1 MIQFQINRNRFTW
14 KKLAIALL
22 SVAVIAG
29 VQLAYTGPNRPSLP
43 TTRWRGHACGNIV
56 GGSNG
61 CCNAVWDGAQN
72 QFRQSVCGGWAI
84 STDCDC
90 RDFILGNF
98 TSSSVAPVNGGTQPP
113 ATHTGSF
120 VCSSPSSSGW
130 CIAGPSIDFSA
141 DEPLSGY
148 VIRSIEGDSG
158 ILCGINTQSGSCIWS
173 IPYPDGSY
181 TENHWA
187 LSTFGDT
194 SVLRTTNY
202 NIDGTPPTLA
212 ESVPA
217 PDGQNGWY
225 VTPPMLSV
233 SGTDVT
239 SGFSRGEVQDGGTW
253 NSSPYTVTGDGSHS
267 INFRTFDVAGNSTT
281 GGAITVNL
289 DTVAP
294 TVAPQVQGTLTNGYY
309 GKSVTLIVGGADA
322 TSGVTAEEVSID
334 GGAWQTAGDLIL
346 ADGQHTIQFRA
357 TDQAGNFSLGLLTI
371 DVDGTDPVPNVSAGA
386 GQCVNG
392 IHTFHGR
399 IVEEEAGIAIAQFLL
414 DGSLL
419 GPLNLKS
426 DNTWTF
432 DLNTESEGDG
442 LYLVSAFAEDVAGN
456 SRTAQAVTV
465 MFDNTPPVISL
476 WDSWDATSYGLLEID
491 ETLSGL
497 QQVDIFAKGEG
508 LNKKFTFDG
517 ETYPQS
523 LYLSD
528 FLGSTQIQAPAKV
541 SLEVL
546 ATDLCGNRSEGS
558 ALVTINE
565 PEDLAILPVT
575 GGEEVVEEPEL
586 EASEEAQARS
596 SPAQETGEQTVE
608 ESEVPKPAEV
618 IASGIPSINWRL
630 LLPVFVVV
638 FFTGFKALYDPLPAA
653 WRRRAELH
661 ELWLDKYPEIYLDSL
676 DYF

>member
-1 MIQFQINRNRFTW
+1 MIT
-14 KKLAIALL
+14 
-22 SVAVIAG
+22 
-29 VQLAYTGPNRPSLP
+29 
-43 TTRWRGHACGNIV
+43 
-56 GGSNG
+56 
-61 CCNAVWDGAQN
+61 
-72 QFRQSVCGGWAI
+72 
-84 STDCDC
+84 
-90 RDFILGNF
+90 
-98 TSSSVAPVNGGTQPP
+98 
-113 ATHTGSF
+113 
-120 VCSSPSSSGW
+120 
-130 CIAGPSIDFSA
+130 
-141 DEPLSGY
+141 
-148 VIRSIEGDSG
+148 SIEGDSG
-158 ILCGINTQSGSCIWS
+158 ILCGINTQSGSCVWN

-253 NSSPYTVTGDGSHS
+253 NTSPHTVTGDGSHN
-267 INFRTFDVAGNSTT
+267 INFRTFDVAGNSTA

-289 DTVAP
+289 DTTDP
-294 TVAPQVQGTLTNGYY
+294 TVAPQVQGTQTNGYY
-309 GKSVTLIVGGADA
+309 GKSVTLNVGGADA
-322 TSGVTAEEVSID
+322 TSGISAEEVSVD
-334 GGAWQTAGDLIL
+334 GGAWQPAGDFIL
-346 ADGQHTIQFRA
+346 SDGQHTIQFRA
-357 TDQAGNFSLGLLTI
+357 TDLAGNFNVGSLTI

-399 IVEEEAGIAIAQFLL
+399 IVEEEAGIATSQFLL
-414 DGSLL
+414 DGAFQGS
-419 GPLNLKS
+419 LNLKS

-432 DLNTESEGDG
+432 DLNTEKEGDG

-456 SRTAQAVTV
+456 SREAQAVTV

-476 WDSWDATSYGLLEID
+476 WDTWDSASYGLLEID

-508 LNKKFTFDG
+508 LNKKFSYAG
-517 ETYPQS
+517 ETYPQT
-523 LYLSD
+523 LYLND
-528 FLGSTQIQAPAKV
+528 FLGSTQVQPPAEI

-558 ALVTINE
+558 ALVTLNE
-565 PEDLAILPVT
+565 PEELVVLPET
-575 GGEEVVEEPEL
+575 GGEEVVEEPAV
-586 EASEEAQARS
+586 EAREEPVQ
-596 SPAQETGEQTVE
+596 PAPNPVQETVVQPSAV
-608 ESEVPKPAEV
+608 SEINDTEVV
-618 IASGIPSINWRL
+618 IASTVPIINWRL
-630 LLPVFVVV
+630 VLPVFAIV
-638 FFTGFKALYDPLPAA
+638 FFTGLKNFYNPLPAA
-653 WRRRAELH
+653 WRRRAEQH
-661 ELWLDKYPEIYLDSL
+661 ERWLDKYPDIFLDSI
-676 DYF
+676 DIF